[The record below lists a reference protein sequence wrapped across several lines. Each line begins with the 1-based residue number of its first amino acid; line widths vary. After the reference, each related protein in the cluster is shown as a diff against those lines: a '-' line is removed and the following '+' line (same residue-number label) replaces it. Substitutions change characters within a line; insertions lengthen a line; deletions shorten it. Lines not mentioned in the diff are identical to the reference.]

1 MRAKSTRSP
10 APPETGRGTNEDT
23 RAALSKRI
31 WVILSVL
38 TGLLIYTG
46 IGMVTARGQLDDV
59 TSALQQAEA
68 RAKETGL
75 KLTDALA
82 DKDQALADKQEILKE
97 ISAQGQRIAASSQAE
112 EKARA
117 ALATASFGAQ
127 TAEKNIAARDRE
139 IADLK
144 TRLSQARTASR
155 KAASLKAEVKTLKEA
170 LREARSVQ
178 DNTMAEVERLRAVAE
193 PYSQTANPAARQS
206 Q

>member
-1 MRAKSTRSP
+1 MRVKSTRSP

-82 DKDQALADKQEILKE
+82 DKQEILKE

-127 TAEKNIAARDRE
+127 TAEKNIAARNRE